1 MFNAELLS
9 DLIKQAQGDISLNN
23 FARECKISSST
34 LSRIINM
41 MNFCAPSPSTLQK
54 IVACARNG
62 VTYDE
67 LMKAAGYIALNEN
80 VKARA
85 EAENYILS
93 VRDEKEVVKIFDDLK
108 KYLLTTDGLMLSGD
122 PLSEDAIESLV
133 ETLSYG
139 IRIAKIINGK

>member
-54 IVACARNG
+54 IAACARNG